1 MVYYNC
7 YQRSAPLAMGGT
19 EAEHPKPEARFI
31 SKVVNIF
38 FEVGYKSLLLR
49 RCYAVFFYS

>member
-1 MVYYNC
+1 
-7 YQRSAPLAMGGT
+7 MGDT

-38 FEVGYKSLLLR
+38 FEVGYKSLSLR
-49 RCYAVFFYS
+49 RCYEMPFF

>member
-1 MVYYNC
+1 
-7 YQRSAPLAMGGT
+7 MGGT

-38 FEVGYKSLLLR
+38 IEVGHRAYL
-49 RCYAVFFYS
+49 